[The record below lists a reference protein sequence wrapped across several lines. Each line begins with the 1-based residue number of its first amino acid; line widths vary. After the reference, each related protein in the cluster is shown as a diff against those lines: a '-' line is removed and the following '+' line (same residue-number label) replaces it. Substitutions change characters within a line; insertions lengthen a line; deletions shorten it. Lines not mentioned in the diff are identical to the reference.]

1 MSFLKINQKSIAE
14 LIIIFL
20 FLPTLLFGGVKE
32 GEVVEHVLSNGLKV
46 LTVENHNS
54 PIIYSQITYK
64 VGSRNEHFGIT
75 GISHLVEHMMFK
87 GTSTYPGQ
95 VLKNLIKKSGGIY
108 NAFTTNDLTAY
119 YEQVPKNKIDVVLAI
134 EADRMH
140 NSKFDPKEFQHERE
154 VVIEER
160 HMRTDDSPKGM
171 FAEEFNAIAF
181 KSHPYHNPTV
191 GWISD
196 IQAITRDQAYQYYK
210 TYYVPNNATLV
221 LVGDFDTAHI
231 MKLVQK
237 YYGVIPKGKPVPP
250 VISVEEPQN
259 ARRTLTYKRADLKM
273 PVLQMSFHTP
283 TFGDPD
289 CAPLTIA
296 AKILGGGRFP
306 RLKKVLTQEKN
317 WARSVRVFF
326 QKGKDPQLFSFIVE
340 LYPKYQSKLDSVE
353 AIIWDEIRKMQTE
366 PITDFEFQKIKN
378 NLRADE
384 LVKDEKVS
392 AIGGKLSRYETLL
405 TWKYR
410 DEWPKE
416 LKAVTK
422 ADIQRV
428 MNTYFAPEKV
438 TVGYLLPDTSRA
450 KRRELAHKK
459 HHKKL
464 KSDVPEGHG
473 RVRPPAVMN
482 NEAIS
487 LSDVIRPRP
496 VANRIHTFILKNGIR
511 VYAIEDHTV
520 PAFRLHGIIDTG
532 NMPEEAKLH
541 GIVNFFGKMMNRG
554 TQKHTF
560 EQLSQMKSFIPIS
573 WQIQAHNGAILFN
586 GFSLREDVDS
596 LFTIGKEMLFE
607 PSFPKDQVDRV
618 RKSSIALLKSAEKG
632 TGWKTSV
639 FLFSN
644 VYKNHP
650 YGWMAG
656 GTPESLQKIT
666 QKDLFAIHKKYV
678 RPEQTRLIVLSDFS
692 AKELKKFLNKTFGH
706 WKNKTPFTYHKFP
719 QVPPTRG
726 KIVKAFPIPGK
737 KQVDVKLGFRWVAKT
752 DSNLDALD
760 VLNGVLGGS
769 TLTSRLGVTI
779 RDKMGLTY
787 GITTKTR
794 TRKMGGIWFLAAKT
808 EPRHVR
814 RLIRESLKIINQVR
828 ENGITETELKKA
840 QSFDLRILP
849 MVVETPGDIL
859 NLVTDMVKYGQPL
872 TYFDTYYDRIMRL
885 NVSTINQLAKKYL
898 NTENYVLTVAG
909 DIPATI
915 LDEFK

>member
-1 MSFLKINQKSIAE
+1 MNGKRFVVWVIGLV
-14 LIIIFL
+14 L
-20 FLPTLLFGGVKE
+20 FPALLFGSAKE
-32 GEVVEHVLSNGLKV
+32 GEVVEHVLPNGLKV

-87 GTSTYPGQ
+87 GTEKYPGQ

-108 NAFTTNDLTAY
+108 NAFTTTDLTAY
-119 YEQVPKNKIDVVLAI
+119 YEQVPKNKIAVVLAI

-160 HMRTDDSPKGM
+160 HMRTDDSPRGM
-171 FAEEFNAIAF
+171 FKEEFNAIAF

-196 IQAITRDQAYQYYK
+196 IRAITRDEAYAYYK

-221 LVGDFDTAHI
+221 LVGDFDTDQI
-231 MKLVQK
+231 MKLVNK

-250 VISVEEPQN
+250 VISVEEPQT
-259 ARRTLTYKRADLKM
+259 ARRVLVYKRADVKM
-273 PVLQMSFHTP
+273 PIFQMSFHTP
-283 TFGDPD
+283 AFGDPD

-296 AKILGGGRFP
+296 AKILGGGRFS
-306 RLKKVLTQEKN
+306 RLKKILTQQKN

-340 LYPKYQSKLDSVE
+340 LYPKYQSKMDSVE
-353 AIIWDEIRKMQTE
+353 AVIWTEIRKMQTE
-366 PITDFEFQKIKN
+366 PITNYEFQKIKN

-392 AIGGKLSRYETLL
+392 GIGGKLSRYETLIG
-405 TWKYR
+405 WRYK
-410 DEWPKE
+410 DKWPEE
-416 LKAVTK
+416 LKSVTK

-438 TVGYLLPDTSRA
+438 TVGYLLPDTSKT
-450 KRRELAHKK
+450 KRQNLARKK
-459 HHKKL
+459 SRKKL

-473 RVRPPAVMN
+473 RASLPAVGT
-482 NEAIS
+482 ETVRLDDI
-487 LSDVIRPRP
+487 IRPRP
-496 VANRIHTFILKNGIR
+496 VANRIHQFTLKNGIR

-520 PAFRLHGIIDTG
+520 PAFRLHGLIDTG
-532 NMPEEAKLH
+532 NMPEEARIH
-541 GIVNFFGKMMNRG
+541 GIANFFGKMMNRG
-554 TQKHTF
+554 TKKHTF
-560 EQLSQMKSFIPIS
+560 EQLSKMKSFIPVS
-573 WQIQAHNGAILFN
+573 WQVQAHNGNIMFN
-586 GFSLREDVDS
+586 GFSLHEDVDS
-596 LFTIGKEMLFE
+596 LFRIGKEILFE
-607 PSFPKDQVDRV
+607 PAFPQDEMNRV
-618 RKSSIALLKSAEKG
+618 RKATIAILKSAEKG
-632 TGWKTSV
+632 TGWKTSI

-666 QKDLFAIHKKYV
+666 QADLFAMHKKYI
-678 RPEQTRLIVLSDFS
+678 RPERTKLIVLSDFS
-692 AKELKKFLNKTFGH
+692 TKELKKLLNKEFGH
-706 WKNKTPFTYHKFP
+706 WKNKTPFTYRPFP
-719 QVPPTRG
+719 PVPPTRG
-726 KIVKAFPIPGK
+726 KTVKAFPMPGK
-737 KQVDVKLGFRWVAKT
+737 KQVDVKMGYAWVAKS
-752 DSNLDALD
+752 DPNYDALD
-760 VLNGVLGGS
+760 VLNDILGGS

-787 GITTKTR
+787 GITTKAR
-794 TRKMGGIWFLAAKT
+794 TREKGGIWFLAAKT
-808 EPRHVR
+808 EPDHVQK
-814 RLIRESLKIINQVR
+814 LIRESLRIIEDVR
-828 ENGITETELKKA
+828 QHGITEEELRKT

-849 MVVETPGDIL
+849 MIVETPSDIL
-859 NLVTDMVKYGQPL
+859 NLVTDMVRYNQPL
-872 TYFDTYYDRIMRL
+872 NYFDTYYDRIMRL
-885 NVSTINQLAKKYL
+885 KVDQINRLARKYL
-898 NTENYVLTVAG
+898 HTKDYVLTVAG
-909 DIPATI
+909 DIPADV
-915 LDEFK
+915 LDPFK

>member
-1 MSFLKINQKSIAE
+1 MISVKINRK
-14 LIIIFL
+14 FL
-20 FLPTLLFGGVKE
+20 AGLMVALLLLPAVLLANVKE
-32 GEVVEHVLSNGLKV
+32 GEVVEHVLPNGLKV
-46 LTVENHNS
+46 LTVEIHNS

-87 GTSTYPGQ
+87 GTRTYPGQ

-108 NAFTTNDLTAY
+108 NAFTTSDLTSY

-140 NSKFDPKEFQHERE
+140 NCKFDPKEFQHERQ

-196 IQAITRDQAYQYYK
+196 IQAITRDEAYHHYK

-221 LVGDFDTAHI
+221 LVGDFDTAEI
-231 MKLVQK
+231 MKLVRK
-237 YYGVIPKGKPVPP
+237 YYGKIPKGKPVPA
-250 VISVEEPQN
+250 VVSVEEPQN
-259 ARRTLTYKRADLKM
+259 ARRTLTYRRADLKM
-273 PVLQMSFHTP
+273 PILQMSFHTP
-283 TFGDPD
+283 AFGHPD

-296 AKILGGGRFP
+296 AKVLGGGRFS
-306 RLKKVLTQEKN
+306 RLKQALVQKRN

-340 LYPKYQSKLDSVE
+340 LYPKYQSKMDSVE
-353 AIIWDEIRKMQTE
+353 GIIWDEIRKMQTK
-366 PITDFEFQKIKN
+366 PITNYEFQKIKN

-384 LVKDEKVS
+384 LVKNEKIS
-392 AIGGKLSRYETLL
+392 GIGGKLSRYETLL
-405 TWKYR
+405 SWKYR

-422 ADIQRV
+422 SDIQRV

-438 TVGYLLPDTSRA
+438 TVGYLLPDTSKA
-450 KRRELAHKK
+450 KKKELALKK

-473 RVRPPAVMN
+473 GAQSISTIS
-482 NEAIS
+482 NENIS
-487 LSDVIRPRP
+487 LNDIIRPRP
-496 VANRIHTFILKNGIR
+496 IAGRIHTFRLKNGVR

-532 NMPEEAKLH
+532 NMPEEAEIH
-541 GIVNFFGKMMNRG
+541 GIANFFGKMMNRG
-554 TQKHTF
+554 TRKHTY
-560 EQLSQMKSFIPIS
+560 EQLSKMKSFIPIG
-573 WQIQAHNGAILFN
+573 WQIRATNGSISFS
-586 GFSLREDVDS
+586 GFSLSESVDS
-596 LFTIGKEMLFE
+596 LFAIGKEMLFE
-607 PSFPKDQVDRV
+607 PSFPQNQINRI
-618 RKSSIALLKSAEKG
+618 RKSSLALLKSAEKG

-650 YGWMAG
+650 YGWMPAG
-656 GTPESLQKIT
+656 NAKTLNKIT
-666 QKDLFAIHKKYV
+666 RERLFAIHKKYI
-678 RPEQTRLIVLSDFS
+678 RPKQTKLIILSDFS
-692 AKELKKFLNKTFGH
+692 QKELKNLLEKQFGS
-706 WKNKTPFTYHKFP
+706 WTNKTPFVYHEFP
-719 QVPPTRG
+719 EVPPTRG
-726 KIVKAFPIPGK
+726 KLVKVFPMPGK
-737 KQVDVKLGFRWVAKT
+737 KQVDVRMGFRWVAKT
-752 DSNLDALD
+752 DPNLDGLD
-760 VLNGVLGGS
+760 VLNDILGGS

-794 TRKMGGIWFLAAKT
+794 TREKGGLWFLTAKT
-808 EPRHVR
+808 EPQHVQK
-814 RLIRESLKIINQVR
+814 LIRESLKIIGQVR
-828 ENGITETELKKA
+828 ENGVTETELKKA

-872 TYFDTYYDRIMRL
+872 NYFDTYYDRIL
-885 NVSTINQLAKKYL
+885 GLKVQQINHLAKKYL
-898 NTENYVLTVAG
+898 STKNYVLTVAG
-909 DIPATI
+909 DVPVNI